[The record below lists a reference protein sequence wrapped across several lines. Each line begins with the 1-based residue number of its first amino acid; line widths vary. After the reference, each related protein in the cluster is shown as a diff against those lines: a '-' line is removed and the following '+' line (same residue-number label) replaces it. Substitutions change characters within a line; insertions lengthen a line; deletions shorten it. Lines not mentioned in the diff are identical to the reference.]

1 MDIVIGYTADA
12 PNKIDKEFTNQ
23 FTVSG
28 TLRKSTSIVNPS
40 IDIEIADLSQANYV
54 YIPLFHRYYY
64 ITNITVTVNGLW
76 QVDLSVDVLKS
87 FAPFIKNLS
96 VILSDSTVTGAND
109 YLNGDIWINKVK
121 QFTDIINF
129 PNGLLENGEYIL
141 ITAGG

>member
-28 TLRKSTSIVNPS
+28 TLRKNTSITNPT
-40 IDIEIADLSQANYV
+40 IDIEINDLSQANYV

-64 ITNITVTVNGLW
+64 ITNITIAVTGLW
-76 QVDLSVDVLKS
+76 QIELSVDVLKS
-87 FAPFIKNLS
+87 FAPYIKNLS

-109 YLNGDIWINKVK
+109 YLTGDIWINKVK

>member
-28 TLRKSTSIVNPS
+28 TLRKNTSIVNPI
-40 IDIEIADLSQANYV
+40 IDVEIADLSQANYV

-64 ITNITVTVNGLW
+64 ITNISVTVNGLW
-76 QVDLSVDVLKS
+76 QIVLSVDVLKS
-87 FAPFIKNLS
+87 FAPYIKNLS

-129 PNGLLENGEYIL
+129 PNGMLENGEYIL